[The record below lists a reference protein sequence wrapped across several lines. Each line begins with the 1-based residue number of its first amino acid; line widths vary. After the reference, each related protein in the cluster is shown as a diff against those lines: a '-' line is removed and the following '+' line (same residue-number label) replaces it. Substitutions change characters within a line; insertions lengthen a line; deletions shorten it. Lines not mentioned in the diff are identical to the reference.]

1 MKRRMIAAA
10 LIAVAAAASSAED
23 LTNALRDLLA
33 NALEVKISARL
44 VPPGLDK
51 PAWNV
56 ESKKLTIPGRSVN
69 VRLDGDNAV
78 ILLECTPY
86 MKENGEVLLLANGQV
101 WFTEPPE
108 KKARYFSTYYNI
120 PLEFG
125 EKVLFFPM
133 GVPEQQGEKKYV
145 NIELEIVIVPYQ
157 QSTEAAEKGKP

>member
-1 MKRRMIAAA
+1 VKRRLIAAA
-10 LIAVAAAASSAED
+10 LVVMAAAAVSAED
-23 LTNALRDLLA
+23 LTDALRDLLA

-44 VPPGLDK
+44 VPPEVDK

-69 VRLDGDNAV
+69 VRLDGDNVV

-86 MKENGEVLLLANGQV
+86 MTENGEVLLQANGQV

-108 KKARYFSTYYNI
+108 KKARYYSTTYSI
-120 PLEFG
+120 PVGFG

-133 GVPEQQGEKKYV
+133 GVPQPQGSKNYV
-145 NIELEIVIVPYQ
+145 NIELQIVIVPYQ
-157 QSTEAAEKGKP
+157 QDAEAATKDKP